1 MTLESMSEAEL
12 WDIATPIMDNLM
24 DGSTEIEHSKHTR
37 DFSQR
42 MLNIVTPEYLD
53 KVCKSYQT
61 EKGFFAVREPVA
73 IFNRPDSIAFIWK
86 QHFTKVNGEFVAEM
100 VLIQDGSKYLV
111 DHVMIF

>member
-1 MTLESMSEAEL
+1 
-12 WDIATPIMDNLM
+12 
-24 DGSTEIEHSKHTR
+24 
-37 DFSQR
+37 

-53 KVCKSYQT
+53 KVCQNYQT
-61 EKGFFAVREPVA
+61 EKGFFADREPVA
-73 IFNRPDSIAFIWK
+73 IFKRPDSVAFIWK